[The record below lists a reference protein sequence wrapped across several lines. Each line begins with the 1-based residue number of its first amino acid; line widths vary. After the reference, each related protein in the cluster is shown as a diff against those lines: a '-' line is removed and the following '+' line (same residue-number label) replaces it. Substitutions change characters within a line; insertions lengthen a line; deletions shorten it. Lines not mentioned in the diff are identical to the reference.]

1 MNDNAKH
8 TIVYTDGGCI
18 GNPGPGGWA
27 AIFYDGNGNEPSSS
41 ISGSEEETTNNRM
54 ELVAVIRALEALP
67 PQKPV
72 RIFTDSQ
79 YVQLGITEWIVNW
92 RKKGFRKVKNPDLW
106 MQLDALAQG
115 RDIDW
120 QWVRGHADSRGNI
133 LADELANRCA
143 RETAARIKYFPRGN
157 KDRRRIFLD
166 TETTGFGA
174 REHRIV
180 ALGAVS
186 YIEREAVG
194 GEIEYYFNPGRAV
207 DPDAMRVHGL
217 TDEFLAEYKPFSAHA
232 KAIADF
238 VRGAEVVM
246 HNAEFD
252 EEFINAEFKRAAM
265 PPLAEIA
272 DVKCSL
278 QLARRLHPQLGS
290 HSLDALCSHFR
301 VDRSAR
307 ATHHNA
313 LADARILAQVYLR
326 MTLEQMTFALP
337 GARANVKPAAA
348 IDEAAGGNVP
358 VIKAG
363 DDELAAHEALLD
375 KMKQETKVEPLWR
388 RK

>member
-1 MNDNAKH
+1 M
-8 TIVYTDGGCI
+8 
-18 GNPGPGGWA
+18 
-27 AIFYDGNGNEPSSS
+27 
-41 ISGSEEETTNNRM
+41 
-54 ELVAVIRALEALP
+54 
-67 PQKPV
+67 
-72 RIFTDSQ
+72 
-79 YVQLGITEWIVNW
+79 
-92 RKKGFRKVKNPDLW
+92 
-106 MQLDALAQG
+106 
-115 RDIDW
+115 
-120 QWVRGHADSRGNI
+120 
-133 LADELANRCA
+133 
-143 RETAARIKYFPRGN
+143 
-157 KDRRRIFLD
+157 RRIFLD

-180 ALGAVS
+180 ALGAVA
-186 YIEREAVG
+186 YMEREPVVG
-194 GEIEYYFNPGRAV
+194 EGSEIDFYFNPERTV
-207 DPDAMRVHGL
+207 DADAMRVHGL
-217 TDEFLAEYKPFSAHA
+217 SDEFLAECKPFAEHA
-232 KAIADF
+232 QAIADF

-278 QLARRLHPQLGS
+278 QLARKLHPQLGS

-337 GARANVKPAAA
+337 GARANAKPAAA

-358 VIKAG
+358 VIHAG
-363 DDELAAHEALLD
+363 DDELAAHEELLD
-375 KMKQETKVEPLWR
+375 KMEKDTKVKPLWR
-388 RK
+388 KK